1 MSEEESLELLQF
13 IDTLEKEILKP
24 FRCKFDKTISVDF
37 FFTSEIYIYQELID
51 MFRSSM
57 KNIDKFTYGHIH
69 YHITADKNYE
79 GRYLQRCI
87 EKGLE
92 YDQSIKRYSLK
103 CKAVEY
109 LEEIWDF
116 LKDMENEQEELAKK
130 IIESSK
136 RGVDIKKS
144 EECGELG
151 YGSKVWMIPESG
163 KVDVSCSG
171 VGIGEADYTTNE
183 SGKIRVNLK
192 L

>member
-57 KNIDKFTYGHIH
+57 KNIDKFRYGHIH

-116 LKDMENEQEELAKK
+116 LKDMENEQEELEMHNQRDIQILYQLKK
-130 IIESSK
+130 ELNKRNMIVQEKLDKDKSTHPWQEFLQSRINENLSMYSDKNKELIE
-136 RGVDIKKS
+136 
-144 EECGELG
+144 
-151 YGSKVWMIPESG
+151 
-163 KVDVSCSG
+163 
-171 VGIGEADYTTNE
+171 
-183 SGKIRVNLK
+183 
-192 L
+192 